1 MKTTL
6 ITSAFITA
14 LLVVSCN
21 QTIGDL
27 AKDTANNKV
36 LINYSIVTGIN
47 ENQVVVDS
55 IFEFANDSLELG
67 LYSMKQWTTYIAFK
81 EIEKNIALDN
91 YKLIAMYLVDTSNTT
106 IHFKDTAEF
115 LNHMTKRG
123 YQVKS
128 QQKHKYYTN
137 YTFAKR

>member
-1 MKTTL
+1 MKTQL
-6 ITSAFITA
+6 IILAIMVA

-27 AKDTANNKV
+27 TQDTANNKV
-36 LINYSIVTGIN
+36 LINYSTVTGIN
-47 ENQVVVDS
+47 EHQVVVDS
-55 IFEFANDSLELG
+55 IYACENKDLELD
-67 LYSMKQWTTYIAFK
+67 LYSMKQWTSYIAFK
-81 EIEKNIALDN
+81 EIEKNIALDS
-91 YKLIAMYLVDTSNTT
+91 YKLVAMYLVDTSKTT

-115 LNHMTKRG
+115 LNHMLHRG
-123 YQVKS
+123 YQVKN